1 MPAKNRYN
9 HGGMNQQQAILQTA
23 IEAARAAGALA
34 LARRGHS
41 LAVEQ
46 KGFRDFVTAA
56 DKEAQRLIIDL
67 IGERFPDH
75 GIIAEEEDDSLSAES
90 DTVWIIDPIDGTSN
104 YANDIPVFAVSI
116 AVAHHKHPLIG
127 VVYDPVHDQLFSAVA
142 GEGST
147 VNGQPLQVNS
157 KNALG
162 DAFLALDW
170 SRGGS
175 QRQTTLDILGVLAYE
190 VRTVRAVGSAALAI
204 VWIAAGRLD
213 IYFNINL
220 KLWDIAAAGLIV
232 QEAGGQVGGFDG
244 RLFDLRDAA
253 SWGVVANKPLY
264 AQTVACLQP
273 YTSAS

>member
-1 MPAKNRYN
+1 M
-9 HGGMNQQQAILQTA
+9 QQRQAVLQTA

-34 LARRGHS
+34 LGRRGDT

-67 IGERFPDH
+67 ICERFPLH
-75 GIIAEEEDDSLSAES
+75 SIIAEEEDDSLSAES
-90 DTVWIIDPIDGTSN
+90 DTIWIIDPIDGTSN
-104 YANDIPVFAVSI
+104 YANNIPIFAISI
-116 AVAHHKHPLIG
+116 AVVHHKRPQIG

-142 GEGST
+142 GQGST
-147 VNGQPLQVNS
+147 VNGHPLHVNETDT
-157 KNALG
+157 LG

-170 SRGGS
+170 SRGRE
-175 QRQTTLDILGVLAYE
+175 QRQTALDILGVLAHE

-244 RLFDLRDAA
+244 RVFDMTDCA
-253 SWGVVANKPLY
+253 SWGLVANKPLY
-264 AQTVACLQP
+264 AQTVAHLQQHGITP
-273 YTSAS
+273 